1 MQGLHT
7 QRVWYGIQMEGSMKS
22 ESHGREKRRQ
32 RSLLRKSMTQFVVCV
47 SVLFVLA
54 MPIFYWLTKSYYA
67 EDMAD
72 LVEAVRAG
80 RNIPVP
86 DLEKDIMVGIMIQYG
101 LITAM
106 LGTGVVLTMRFISR
120 KLWAPFDKTLDELDR
135 FSLEKGRVPALP
147 ASDVAEFNR
156 LNDSLRQLMHNSL
169 DSYKAQ
175 KEFTENASHELQ
187 TPLAIFQSKLDLL
200 LQQQELT
207 ESQAEIIQDLYQMTS
222 RLSRLNRNLLLLA
235 KIENAQFAKTEDIC
249 LNTFIEDFLPFLES
263 IADGLHIVKDFQRQI
278 TIKANRSLLESMVNN
293 LVVNAVRHN
302 RPGGSIV
309 IGIKEKGLAVSNTSD
324 EPALDAT
331 HIFNRFYRPE
341 QNQNGNG
348 LGLAIVKAVCDYHGW
363 RIAYTYTEG
372 RHCFDVKF

>member
-1 MQGLHT
+1 
-7 QRVWYGIQMEGSMKS
+7 MKG
-22 ESHGREKRRQ
+22 ESRGRGKRKQ

-54 MPIFYWLTKSYYA
+54 MPVFYWLTKSYYA

-80 RNIPVP
+80 QSIPVP

-120 KLWAPFDKTLDELDR
+120 KLWAPFDKTLCELET
-135 FSLEKGRVPALP
+135 FSLEKGSIPALP

-156 LNDSLRQLMHNSL
+156 LNDSLRQLMRNSL

-207 ESQAEIIQDLYQMTS
+207 ERQAGIIQDLYQMTS

-249 LNTFIEDFLPFLES
+249 LNTFVEDLLPFLES
-263 IADGLHIVKDFQRQI
+263 IADGLHVVKDFRQQVEV
-278 TIKANRSLLESMVNN
+278 KANRSLLESMLNN

-302 RPGGSIV
+302 RPGGSIM
-309 IGIKEKGLAVSNTSD
+309 IGINETGLAVSNTSD

-341 QNQNGNG
+341 QNQKGNG

-363 RIAYTYTEG
+363 TIAYAYTEG
-372 RHCFDVKF
+372 KHCFTVNF